1 MNYKSN
7 SIHETCRDVAN
18 VTPPVTMQST
28 VFNILAQDF
37 DHHHLSFFGLLVFK
51 PDITKDKQTYQG
63 NAANQSITRQNRLL
77 YPIQSLLK
85 RMIRLQN
92 AVILQRSLVTFD
104 TRTVRKRGF
113 MSFTWL
119 LAGSDGSI
127 QPYILKFTTSF
138 YVRQMILS
146 DTTVRNLKNMT

>member
-7 SIHETCRDVAN
+7 SIRETCRDVAN

-37 DHHHLSFFGLLVFK
+37 DHHHLSFFGFLVFK
-51 PDITKDKQTYQG
+51 PDITKDKQTCQG

-85 RMIRLQN
+85 RMIRLQK

-146 DTTVRNLKNMT
+146 DTTVRN

>member
-85 RMIRLQN
+85 RMIRLQK

-146 DTTVRNLKNMT
+146 DTTVRN

>member
-51 PDITKDKQTYQG
+51 PDITKDKQTCQG
-63 NAANQSITRQNRLL
+63 NPASQSVTRQNRLL
-77 YPIQSLLK
+77 YPIQSLK

-104 TRTVRKRGF
+104 TRTVRKRRF

-138 YVRQMILS
+138 YVRYFY
-146 DTTVRNLKNMT
+146 K

>member
-77 YPIQSLLK
+77 YPIQSLK

-146 DTTVRNLKNMT
+146 DTTVRN

>member
-1 MNYKSN
+1 
-7 SIHETCRDVAN
+7 
-18 VTPPVTMQST
+18 
-28 VFNILAQDF
+28 
-37 DHHHLSFFGLLVFK
+37 
-51 PDITKDKQTYQG
+51 
-63 NAANQSITRQNRLL
+63 
-77 YPIQSLLK
+77 
-85 RMIRLQN
+85 MIRLQK

-138 YVRQMILS
+138 YVR
-146 DTTVRNLKNMT
+146 

>member
-51 PDITKDKQTYQG
+51 PDITKDKQTCQG

-77 YPIQSLLK
+77 YPIQSLK

-146 DTTVRNLKNMT
+146 DTTVRN

>member
-51 PDITKDKQTYQG
+51 PDITKDKQTCQG

-85 RMIRLQN
+85 RMIRLQK

-146 DTTVRNLKNMT
+146 DTTVRN

>member
-7 SIHETCRDVAN
+7 SNHETCRDVAN
-18 VTPPVTMQST
+18 VTPPVSMQST

-51 PDITKDKQTYQG
+51 PDITKDKQTCQG

-77 YPIQSLLK
+77 YHIQSLLK
-85 RMIRLQN
+85 RMIRLQK

-104 TRTVRKRGF
+104 TRTVRKRRF

-138 YVRQMILS
+138 YVRYFY
-146 DTTVRNLKNMT
+146 K